1 MKINGG
7 KSVIGNK
14 FSRNLTLRNGAGAG
28 FHDDKNKGIRGNPRS
43 VGKQFDDSMDDDPS
57 NDEFSFWGERLKDA
71 PYNPEEDD
79 IVMEEDYAREQE
91 LLAQSDPALYCRDFD
106 DDDSD
111 ASGWEDDL
119 DDVDY
124 PENDVWDELEDIRHF
139 REEYE

>member
-7 KSVIGNK
+7 KTVVGNK

-28 FHDDKNKGIRGNPRS
+28 FHDDKNKGIRGNPRT
-43 VGKQFDDSMDDDPS
+43 VNNQFDDSMDDDPS
-57 NDEFSFWGERLKDA
+57 DDEFSFWGERLKAA

-79 IVMEEDYAREQE
+79 IVMEQEYDREQE

-106 DDDSD
+106 DDEYDSRLSD
-111 ASGWEDDL
+111 ADQH
-119 DDVDY
+119 
-124 PENDVWDELEDIRHF
+124 ENDLYDEMEDIRHF